1 MDWAILYYIFSMSFA
16 ARVCVCVCVCDRLTA
31 LSPYNDSRT
40 YIKISTV
47 ECLASVQAYRRDR
60 RVDVVVLAGEAGV
73 GGDGGVS
80 ADVETLVIRPQPQ
93 QVTVGYSWA
102 WFAHCVD
109 H

>member
-1 MDWAILYYIFSMSFA
+1 M
-16 ARVCVCVCVCDRLTA
+16 CVCDRLTA

-93 QVTVGYSWA
+93 QVTVGYS
-102 WFAHCVD
+102 
-109 H
+109 